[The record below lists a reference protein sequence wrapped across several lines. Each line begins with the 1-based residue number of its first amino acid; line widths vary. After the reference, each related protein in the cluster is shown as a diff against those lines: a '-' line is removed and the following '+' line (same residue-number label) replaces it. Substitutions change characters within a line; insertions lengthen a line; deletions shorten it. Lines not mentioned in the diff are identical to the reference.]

1 MKSGVNTH
9 VHQDLSEDQGTV
21 RAQVP
26 LGACT
31 GLACKN
37 SHPSVSMETGCRT
50 PIDYQNRQRLRFL
63 I

>member
-37 SHPSVSMETGCRT
+37 SHPSVSMGDQFQDYR
-50 PIDYQNRQRLRFL
+50 YQNE
-63 I
+63 